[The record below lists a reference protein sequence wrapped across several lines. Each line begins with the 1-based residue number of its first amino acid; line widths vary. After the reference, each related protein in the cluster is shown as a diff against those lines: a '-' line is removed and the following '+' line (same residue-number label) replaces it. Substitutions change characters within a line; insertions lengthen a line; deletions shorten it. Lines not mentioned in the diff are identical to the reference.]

1 MAGRAEGQV
10 RNGEAQAAEDWAA
23 WRQKCALD
31 LCPPATQTA
40 LRAFAEAR
48 FRRYACAYAR
58 DTNTPDGR
66 ALTPAPR
73 EAWHWFET
81 HLRLRNTREGKSY
94 KAWLLSRTEADGHL
108 TLDSI
113 QAGAT
118 LLMRDVVREYL
129 RREYSPHMM
138 VPLDAPAETSPD
150 GLSTCLHELL
160 PGPLSTPDDVARKE
174 LESLAAAEAD
184 SVFGALPRRER
195 VALLARELGVSLA
208 HPAVTEV
215 AACGKSVLATA
226 YRMALQSV
234 ASHVRSRHPRD
245 DRETMAALSV
255 RIFEELK
262 VRVLSWG
269 KSENGCARLFSIV
282 EG

>member
-1 MAGRAEGQV
+1 MTGRAQGQLQ
-10 RNGEAQAAEDWAA
+10 NTEARAAGDWAV
-23 WRQKCALD
+23 WRRKCALD
-31 LCPPATQTA
+31 LCPADTQSA

-48 FRRYACAYAR
+48 FHRYVCAYAR
-58 DTNTPDGR
+58 DTNASNPR
-66 ALTPAPR
+66 ALTPDPR

-94 KAWLLSRTEADGHL
+94 KEWLLARTEADGRL

-129 RREYSPHMM
+129 RREFSPRTM

-150 GLSTCLHELL
+150 GLSTCLQELL
-160 PGPLSTPDDVARKE
+160 PGPLSTPDDVATRE
-174 LESLAAAEAD
+174 LKSMAASEAGH
-184 SVFGALPRRER
+184 VFDALSRRER
-195 VALLARELGVSLA
+195 VALLAREIGVSLA
-208 HPAVTEV
+208 HPAVTEL
-215 AACGKSVLATA
+215 AACGKSVLSTA
-226 YRMALQSV
+226 YHSALQTV
-234 ASHVRSRHPRD
+234 AGHVRARHPQD

-255 RIFEELK
+255 RIFEEVK

-269 KSENGCARLFSIV
+269 RSENACARLFSIV